1 MHELAAMLAAEAD
14 KDRAIAL
21 RRAEDLPE
29 WERDLMKGWITE
41 QFRPPFTIS
50 GDDGTITV
58 HTRTPDTLKDSSKLP
73 RQIQEVFLS
82 YEPPRDQTER
92 LGLAFK
98 SVTIRLAE
106 VRDEYDLFKV
116 VRIVSEDAIWAHGL
130 GEKLRRAL
138 LLCQTRVS
146 HFRPLPVGI
155 FLVFIL
161 ALVIDVGVYMG
172 GAAVLGATVK
182 DYSSLMTA
190 DLRKSLFPLVA
201 IFSILCALV
210 LVRYVFSLYPLV
222 EIEGFAQSSR
232 EKSKKRL
239 KWIGAAVLLPYLINL
254 LGQLR
259 WFE

>member
-1 MHELAAMLAAEAD
+1 
-14 KDRAIAL
+14 
-21 RRAEDLPE
+21 
-29 WERDLMKGWITE
+29 
-41 QFRPPFTIS
+41 
-50 GDDGTITV
+50 
-58 HTRTPDTLKDSSKLP
+58 
-73 RQIQEVFLS
+73 
-82 YEPPRDQTER
+82 
-92 LGLAFK
+92 
-98 SVTIRLAE
+98 
-106 VRDEYDLFKV
+106 
-116 VRIVSEDAIWAHGL
+116 
-130 GEKLRRAL
+130 
-138 LLCQTRVS
+138 
-146 HFRPLPVGI
+146 
-155 FLVFIL
+155 
-161 ALVIDVGVYMG
+161 MG